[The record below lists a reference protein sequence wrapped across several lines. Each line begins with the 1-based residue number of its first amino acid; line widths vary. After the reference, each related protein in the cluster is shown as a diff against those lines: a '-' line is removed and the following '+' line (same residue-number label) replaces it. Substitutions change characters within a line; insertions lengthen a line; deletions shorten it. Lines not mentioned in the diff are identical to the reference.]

1 MAAIF
6 VAYGER
12 DRRTDILEFAVEQAA
27 SCGHDLVVYHIQ
39 EARSES
45 VGEIREEIETVVQ
58 QVDPY
63 LVYDI
68 EIVRLDGEFGKTGES
83 KQEHLLRA
91 IFETDREY
99 AYVVMGKIDRGPI
112 AEITHSSM
120 TKAVL
125 NEHSIPVL
133 LVPI

>member
-12 DRRTDILEFAVEQAA
+12 DRRTDILEFAVEQAM

-39 EARSES
+39 EAKSES
-45 VGEIREEIETVVQ
+45 VRKIREEIETVVQ
-58 QVDPY
+58 QVEPY
-63 LVYDI
+63 IIYDT
-68 EIVRLDGEFGKTGES
+68 EIVRLDGKFGKTGKS

-91 IFETDREY
+91 IFGTDREFV
-99 AYVVMGKIDRGPI
+99 YVVMGEIERGPI

-125 NEHSIPVL
+125 SEHSIPVL

>member
-12 DRRTDILEFAVEQAA
+12 ERRTAVLEFAVDQAT
-27 SCGHDLVVYHIQ
+27 SCGHELVVYHIQ
-39 EARSES
+39 EAKSES
-45 VGEIREEIETVVQ
+45 VPEIREEIETVVQ

-68 EIVRLDGEFGKTGES
+68 EIVRFDDQSRKSGES
-83 KQEHLLRA
+83 KQEQLLSA
-91 IFETDREY
+91 IFETDRDF
-99 AYVVMGKIDRGPI
+99 AYIIMGEIERGPI
-112 AEITHSSM
+112 AGLTHSSM

>member
-12 DRRTDILEFAVEQAA
+12 ERRTEILEFAVDQAT
-27 SCGHDLVVYHIQ
+27 SCGHELVVYHIQ
-39 EARSES
+39 EAKSES
-45 VGEIREEIETVVQ
+45 VPEIREEIETVVQ
-58 QVDPY
+58 HVDPY

-68 EIVRLDGEFGKTGES
+68 EIVRFDDQSRKTGRS
-83 KQEHLLRA
+83 KQEVLLRA
-91 IFETDREY
+91 IFETDREF
-99 AYVVMGKIDRGPI
+99 AYVVMGEIERGPI